1 MSNKSDKQALQFE
14 SDVKQVLDLVINSL
28 YSNKEIFLRELI
40 SNAADAIDKLRFAAL
55 SDESLYEGE
64 KNEPEIVID
73 FSEKAKTITI
83 RDYGIG
89 MNRDEV
95 AENLGTIARSGTK
108 QFFKNLE
115 KEDQESSELIGQFG
129 VGFYSAFIVAE
140 KVIVSTRKA
149 GLKAEEGT
157 RWESDGKGEFTL
169 ETITKKKRGTE
180 ITLHLKKECKSFA
193 DNATLKNIC
202 KRYSNHISVP
212 VMMPKDDGATG
223 FEKVNEGFSLWRK
236 SKNEISDTEYDD
248 FYKSISFD
256 FEKPLKHIHTKA
268 EGKVEYTSL
277 FYIPAKPPFD
287 LWDRDNKSGIRL
299 YVKRVLIMED
309 SEQLIPRY
317 LRFVRGIIDTD
328 DLPLNVSRELLQK
341 NKKIESIKGGC
352 VKKILSMIE
361 SLAKK
366 TNVYNDFWS
375 NFGSVLKEGIVED
388 SVNREKLSKL
398 LRYESSQTENGAMTD
413 LKEYVNRMKEG
424 QDVIY
429 FLTADSIH
437 AARKSPHL
445 EYFKAKKIEV
455 LLMVDPV
462 DEWVVNHLENFDG
475 KKLQS
480 ITQSDALG
488 SDDKD
493 DASTQREL
501 DKYKDLLNQMKNLLE
516 DKVADVVPSSRL
528 TESLSCLV
536 NPADQMSANLERVL
550 KASGQKVPTSKRVLE
565 INLSHS
571 LIEDIDKS
579 DEELL
584 QNWALLLFYQASL
597 AGGIELEDPGEFVKI
612 TNKLLKK

>member
-1 MSNKSDKQALQFE
+1 MNNKSEKQALEFE
-14 SDVKQVLDLVINSL
+14 SDVRQVLDLVINSL

-64 KNEPEIVID
+64 KTEPEIFID

-89 MNRDEV
+89 MTRDEV
-95 AENLGTIARSGTK
+95 VENLGTIARSGTK

-115 KEDQESSELIGQFG
+115 KGDQESSELIGQFG

-149 GLKAEEGT
+149 GLQAEEGT
-157 RWESDGKGEFTL
+157 RWESEGKGEFTL
-169 ETITKKKRGTE
+169 ENIVKKKRGTE
-180 ITLHLKKECKSFA
+180 IILYLKKESKSFA

-202 KRYSNHISVP
+202 KKYSNHISAA

-223 FEKVNEGFSLWRK
+223 FEKVNEGFSLWRR
-236 SKNEISDTEYDD
+236 SKNEISGTDYDD

-256 FEKPLKHIHTKA
+256 FEKPLKYIHTKS

-277 FYIPAKPPFD
+277 FYIPSKPPFD
-287 LWDRDNKSGIRL
+287 LWDRDNKSGVRL

-317 LRFVRGIIDTD
+317 LRFVKGVIDTD

-352 VKKILSMIE
+352 VKKILSMVE
-361 SLAKK
+361 NMAKK
-366 TNVYNDFWS
+366 PDVYRDFWN
-375 NFGSVLKEGIVED
+375 NFGSVLKEGIIED
-388 SVNREKLSKL
+388 SVNKEKLSKL
-398 LRYESSQTENGAMTD
+398 LRYESNQTENGEQTS
-413 LKEYVNRMKEG
+413 LKEYVSRMKES

-429 FLTADSIH
+429 FLTSDSIY

-445 EYFKAKKIEV
+445 EYFKDKEIEV
-455 LLMVDPV
+455 LLMVDAV
-462 DEWVVNHLENFDG
+462 DEWVVNHLEEFDG
-475 KKLQS
+475 NKLQS
-480 ITQSDALG
+480 ITQIDAFS

-493 DASTQREL
+493 TSASESKDGR
-501 DKYKDLLNQMKNLLE
+501 YKDLLNQMKKILE
-516 DKVADVVPSSRL
+516 DKVSDVVPSSRL

-550 KASGQKVPTSKRVLE
+550 RASGQTVPSSKKILE
-565 INLSHS
+565 VNLSHP

-579 DEELL
+579 DDDLR
-584 QNWALLLFYQASL
+584 QRWALLLFYQASL
-597 AGGIELEDPGEFVKI
+597 AGGIEVEDPGEFVKI
-612 TNKLLKK
+612 VNQLLKK

>member
-212 VMMPKDDGATG
+212 VMMPKDDGASG

>member
-1 MSNKSDKQALQFE
+1 MNNKSEKQALEFE
-14 SDVKQVLDLVINSL
+14 SDVRQVLDLVINSL

-64 KNEPEIVID
+64 KTEPEIFID

-89 MNRDEV
+89 MTRDEV
-95 AENLGTIARSGTK
+95 VENLGTIARSGTK

-115 KEDQESSELIGQFG
+115 KGDQESSELIGQFG

-149 GLKAEEGT
+149 GLQAEEGT
-157 RWESDGKGEFTL
+157 RWESEGKGEFTL
-169 ETITKKKRGTE
+169 ENIVKKKRGTE
-180 ITLHLKKECKSFA
+180 IILYLKKESKSFA

-202 KRYSNHISVP
+202 KKYSNHISAA

-223 FEKVNEGFSLWRK
+223 FEKVNEGFSLWRR
-236 SKNEISDTEYDD
+236 SKNEISGTDYDD

-256 FEKPLKHIHTKA
+256 FEKPLKYIHTKS

-277 FYIPAKPPFD
+277 FYIPSKPPFD
-287 LWDRDNKSGIRL
+287 LWDRDNKSGVRL

-317 LRFVRGIIDTD
+317 LRFVKGVIDTD

-352 VKKILSMIE
+352 VKKILSMVE
-361 SLAKK
+361 NMAKK
-366 TNVYNDFWS
+366 PDVYRDFWN
-375 NFGSVLKEGIVED
+375 NFGSVLKEGIIED
-388 SVNREKLSKL
+388 SVNKEKLSKL
-398 LRYESSQTENGAMTD
+398 LRYESNQTENGEQTS
-413 LKEYVNRMKEG
+413 LKEYVSRMKES

-429 FLTADSIH
+429 FLTSDSIY

-445 EYFKAKKIEV
+445 EYFKDKEIEV
-455 LLMVDPV
+455 LLMVDAV
-462 DEWVVNHLENFDG
+462 DEWVVNHLEEFDG
-475 KKLQS
+475 NKLQS
-480 ITQSDALG
+480 ITQIDALS

-493 DASTQREL
+493 TSASESKDGR
-501 DKYKDLLNQMKNLLE
+501 YKDLLNQMKKILE
-516 DKVADVVPSSRL
+516 DKVSDVVPSSRL

-550 KASGQKVPTSKRVLE
+550 RASGQTVPSSKKILE
-565 INLSHS
+565 VNLSHP

-579 DEELL
+579 DDDLR
-584 QNWALLLFYQASL
+584 QRWALLLFYQASL
-597 AGGIELEDPGEFVKI
+597 AGGIEVEDPGEFVKI
-612 TNKLLKK
+612 VNQLLKK

>member
-1 MSNKSDKQALQFE
+1 MNNKSEKQALEFE
-14 SDVKQVLDLVINSL
+14 SDVRQVLDLVINSL

-64 KNEPEIVID
+64 KTEPEIFID

-89 MNRDEV
+89 MTRDEV
-95 AENLGTIARSGTK
+95 IENLGTIARSGTK

-115 KEDQESSELIGQFG
+115 KGDQESSELIGQFG

-149 GLKAEEGT
+149 GLQAEEGT
-157 RWESDGKGEFTL
+157 RWESEGKGEFTL
-169 ETITKKKRGTE
+169 ENIVKKKRGTE
-180 ITLHLKKECKSFA
+180 IILYLKKESKSFA

-202 KRYSNHISVP
+202 KKYSNHISAA

-223 FEKVNEGFSLWRK
+223 FEKVNEGFSLWRR
-236 SKNEISDTEYDD
+236 SKNEISGTDYDD

-256 FEKPLKHIHTKA
+256 FEKPLKYIHTKS

-277 FYIPAKPPFD
+277 FYIPSKPPFD
-287 LWDRDNKSGIRL
+287 LWDRDNKSGVRL

-317 LRFVRGIIDTD
+317 LRFVKGVIDTD

-352 VKKILSMIE
+352 VKKILSMVE
-361 SLAKK
+361 NMAKK
-366 TNVYNDFWS
+366 PDVYRDFWN
-375 NFGSVLKEGIVED
+375 NFGSVLKEGIIED
-388 SVNREKLSKL
+388 SVNKEKLSKL
-398 LRYESSQTENGAMTD
+398 LRYESNQTENGEQTS
-413 LKEYVNRMKEG
+413 LKEYVSRMKES

-429 FLTADSIH
+429 FLTSDSIY

-445 EYFKAKKIEV
+445 EYFKDKEIEV
-455 LLMVDPV
+455 LLMVDAV
-462 DEWVVNHLENFDG
+462 DEWVVNHLEEFDG
-475 KKLQS
+475 NKLQS
-480 ITQSDALG
+480 ITQIDALS

-493 DASTQREL
+493 TSVSESKDGR
-501 DKYKDLLNQMKNLLE
+501 YKDLLNQMKKILE
-516 DKVADVVPSSRL
+516 DKVSDVVPSSRL

-550 KASGQKVPTSKRVLE
+550 RASGQTVPSSKKILE
-565 INLSHS
+565 VNLSHP

-579 DEELL
+579 DDDLR
-584 QNWALLLFYQASL
+584 QRWALLLFYQASL
-597 AGGIELEDPGEFVKI
+597 AGGIEVEDPGEFVKI
-612 TNKLLKK
+612 VNQLLKK

>member
-1 MSNKSDKQALQFE
+1 MSNNSDKQALQFE

-64 KNEPEIVID
+64 KNEPEIIVD

-89 MNRDEV
+89 MSRDEV
-95 AENLGTIARSGTK
+95 TENLGTIARSGTK

-149 GLKAEEGT
+149 GLKAEKGT
-157 RWESDGKGEFTL
+157 RWESEGKGEFTL

-180 ITLHLKKECKSFA
+180 IILHLKKECKSFA
-193 DNATLKNIC
+193 NNATLKNIC
-202 KRYSNHISVP
+202 KKYSNHISVP

-256 FEKPLKHIHTKA
+256 FEKPLKHVHTKA

-277 FYIPAKPPFD
+277 FYIPSKPPFD
-287 LWDRDNKSGIRL
+287 LWDRDNKSGVRL

-317 LRFVRGIIDTD
+317 LRFVRGVIDTD

-361 SLAKK
+361 NLAKK
-366 TNVYNDFWS
+366 TDVYNDFWS

-388 SVNREKLSKL
+388 SVNKEKLSKL
-398 LRYESSQTENGAMTD
+398 LRYESSQTENGEMTN
-413 LKEYVNRMKEG
+413 LKDYVSRMEES

-445 EYFKAKKIEV
+445 EYFKAKKLEV

-493 DASTQREL
+493 DATTQRES
-501 DKYKDLLNQMKNLLE
+501 DKYKDLLNQIKKLLE
-516 DKVADVVPSSRL
+516 DKVADVVPSLRL

-565 INLSHS
+565 VNLSHS

-579 DEELL
+579 DEEIL
-584 QNWALLLFYQASL
+584 QDWALLLFYQASL

>member
-1 MSNKSDKQALQFE
+1 MNNKSEKQALEFE
-14 SDVKQVLDLVINSL
+14 SDVRQVLDLVINSL

-64 KNEPEIVID
+64 KTEPEIFID

-89 MNRDEV
+89 MTRDEV
-95 AENLGTIARSGTK
+95 VENLGTIARSGTK

-115 KEDQESSELIGQFG
+115 KGDQESSELIGQFG

-149 GLKAEEGT
+149 GLQAEEGT
-157 RWESDGKGEFTL
+157 RWESEGKGEFTL
-169 ETITKKKRGTE
+169 ENIVKKKRGTE
-180 ITLHLKKECKSFA
+180 IILYLKKESKSFA

-202 KRYSNHISVP
+202 KKYSNHISAA

-223 FEKVNEGFSLWRK
+223 FEKVNEGFSLWRR
-236 SKNEISDTEYDD
+236 SKNEISSTDYDD

-256 FEKPLKHIHTKA
+256 FEKPLKYIHTKS

-277 FYIPAKPPFD
+277 FYIPSKPPFD
-287 LWDRDNKSGIRL
+287 LWDRDNKSGVRL

-317 LRFVRGIIDTD
+317 LRFVKGVIDTD

-352 VKKILSMIE
+352 VKKILSMVE
-361 SLAKK
+361 NMAKK
-366 TNVYNDFWS
+366 PDVYRDFWN
-375 NFGSVLKEGIVED
+375 NFGSVLKEGIIED
-388 SVNREKLSKL
+388 SVNKEKLSKL
-398 LRYESSQTENGAMTD
+398 LRYESNQTENGEQTS
-413 LKEYVNRMKEG
+413 LKEYVSRMKES

-429 FLTADSIH
+429 FLTSDSIY

-445 EYFKAKKIEV
+445 EYFKDKEIEV
-455 LLMVDPV
+455 LLMVDAV
-462 DEWVVNHLENFDG
+462 DEWVVNHLEEFDG
-475 KKLQS
+475 NKLQS
-480 ITQSDALG
+480 ITQIDALS

-493 DASTQREL
+493 TSASESKDGR
-501 DKYKDLLNQMKNLLE
+501 YKDLLNQMKKILE
-516 DKVADVVPSSRL
+516 DKVSDVVPSSRL

-550 KASGQKVPTSKRVLE
+550 RASGQTVPSSKKILE
-565 INLSHS
+565 VNLSHP

-579 DEELL
+579 DDDLR
-584 QNWALLLFYQASL
+584 QRWALLLFYQASL
-597 AGGIELEDPGEFVKI
+597 AGGIEVEDPGEFVKI
-612 TNKLLKK
+612 VNQLLKK